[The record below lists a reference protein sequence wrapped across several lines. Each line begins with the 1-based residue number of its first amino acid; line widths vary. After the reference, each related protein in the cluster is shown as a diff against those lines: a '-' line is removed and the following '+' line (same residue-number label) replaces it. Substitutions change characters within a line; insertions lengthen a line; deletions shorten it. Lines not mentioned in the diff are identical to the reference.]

1 MNYSGE
7 EDGQFHQMV
16 KASDI
21 LKHVDLGDAL
31 NTAKSKEEYQSLR
44 TKPHGEKSKELIER
58 ETKLTDS
65 LKNFT
70 TLPGRYEGNDKGQGD
85 SLQESIR
92 KQGIQRPLHISVD
105 DGRMMLQN
113 GHKRLSSQLA
123 IDPEGEVPVKFVQD

>member
-1 MNYSGE
+1 MNYSVE

-31 NTAKSKEEYQSLR
+31 NSAKSKEEYQSLR
-44 TKPHGEKSKELIER
+44 TKPHGEKSSELVER
-58 ETKLTDS
+58 EAKLTDS

-70 TLPGRYEGNDKGQGD
+70 TLPGRYEGNDMGQGD
-85 SLQESIR
+85 SLQESI
-92 KQGIQRPLHISVD
+92 KKHGIQRPLHVEV
-105 DGRMMLQN
+105 GEGTMTLRN

-123 IDPEGEVPVKFVQD
+123 IDPEGEVPVKFAKD